1 LLKLTGI
8 EEKRLHL
15 RWLSSAEAARFQ
27 KIVIE
32 TTDAIK
38 ECGKFDADKFK
49 LQLDAARMTADDEN
63 IRWLTGKEM
72 SITTKGDI
80 YGRDWKVEDYQ
91 SVLFSILQG
100 EYEKNL
106 IYLAVKQNHTS
117 VREISEFTGLDL
129 LRISYLMSDMEKKQ
143 KIEFTG
149 MKDRKPV
156 FAAL

>member
-1 LLKLTGI
+1 MELAGI
-8 EEKRLHL
+8 EKNRLHL
-15 RWLSSAEAARFQ
+15 QWLSSAEASRFQ

-32 TTDAIK
+32 VTDAVK
-38 ECGKFDADKFK
+38 CCGKFNADKFK
-49 LQLDAARMTADDEN
+49 LQLDAAKMTTDDKN
-63 IRWLTGKEM
+63 IRWLMGKEIP
-72 SITTKGDI
+72 ITTKGDI
-80 YGRDWKVEDYQ
+80 YGRDWKVEDYK
-91 SVLFSILQG
+91 SVLFSILQR

-117 VREISEFTGLDL
+117 VRDISKFTGINL
-129 LRISYLMSDMEKKQ
+129 LRISYLISDMEKKQ